1 MSILDQL
8 KKAEAEVTS
17 RKLAIGI
24 VQLAKNNET
33 LFGQTQLNEY
43 LKFENELVEQPS
55 MEEIDDVLT
64 ELENKLD
71 RLAATRPG
79 MQTTGDIIDSFT
91 VSCVNML
98 LKLVLF
104 LAPKRKNKEKS
115 GRSSRAFQ
123 AKQQN

>member
-17 RKLAIGI
+17 RKLTIGI

-33 LFGQTQLNEY
+33 LYGQTQLNEY

-98 LKLVLF
+98 LKLVLSF
-104 LAPKRKNKEKS
+104 S
-115 GRSSRAFQ
+115 
-123 AKQQN
+123 AKTQK

>member
-17 RKLAIGI
+17 RKLTIGI

-33 LFGQTQLNEY
+33 LYGQTQLNEY

-104 LAPKRKNKEKS
+104 LAPKCKNKEKS